1 MAEKENIQEVL
12 LEKFK
17 SEGTELTVFLLNGF
31 QMKGKIVGFD
41 ENVVLLD
48 ILGTENLIYKHAIS
62 TFVVAQEEENKHT
75 KISYEEIYDDR
86 FFHSYFL

>member
-31 QMKGKIVGFD
+31 QMKKIVGFD

-62 TFVVAQEEENKHT
+62 TFVVAQEEENK
-75 KISYEEIYDDR
+75 ENA
-86 FFHSYFL
+86 

>member
-31 QMKGKIVGFD
+31 QMNAKRKPNEKPKATFYLRKRQI
-41 ENVVLLD
+41 NLHRLCPQILD
-48 ILGTENLIYKHAIS
+48 I
-62 TFVVAQEEENKHT
+62 
-75 KISYEEIYDDR
+75 EIR
-86 FFHSYFL
+86 E

>member
-41 ENVVLLD
+41 E
-48 ILGTENLIYKHAIS
+48 ITRYSRH
-62 TFVVAQEEENKHT
+62 
-75 KISYEEIYDDR
+75 
-86 FFHSYFL
+86 